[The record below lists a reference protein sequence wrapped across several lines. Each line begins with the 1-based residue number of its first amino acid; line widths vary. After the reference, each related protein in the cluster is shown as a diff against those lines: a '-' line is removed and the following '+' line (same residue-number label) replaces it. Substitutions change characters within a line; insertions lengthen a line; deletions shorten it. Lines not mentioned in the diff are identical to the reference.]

1 MYGYFSKNNGA
12 TLSAALTANA
22 ERSDAPCGLY
32 FGSELV
38 KFPEDHF
45 IFEDAS
51 VKIAVCGYVLNHKR
65 ILAETG
71 QKTLFEA
78 LSAAY
83 AEGPERAVTL
93 LRGAYLVAVY
103 DKMADSLLLFNDK
116 LSKLPVYTYQNGDDF
131 LFSTSFFG
139 LVDALK
145 RLKAPITI
153 DPLGVAMMTATG
165 VFWEDNTYVD
175 EIKYLRPY
183 RYLTVG
189 GAVREH
195 CLPFPA
201 LNRQID
207 ADEAIERIDALF
219 TDAVRLQ
226 YEKNADAGYR
236 QFASLSGGMDS
247 RCLLVRAYQL
257 GFSDDLTFTYSQSG
271 SLDQEISQRVAA
283 HYGAPHLFYSMD
295 NGGFILDR
303 DAFVAANE
311 GQMTYCGSTGVLPVV
326 SALRCERFGILH
338 SGISG
343 GEIMGDI
350 IPAAGDDPDGD
361 RHLDALMAQFG
372 CPSKEHMDAFRK
384 KRAEYPTFNAFRQ
397 LNDLRTNTNFKRTTS
412 QYVEVASPYLYE
424 DLYEY
429 LMTVPISVKGFRRL
443 YYAWVKKYLTIPFR
457 TTDATLPRSTG
468 TLAERY
474 ARGALRKAQV
484 KLGRLTKYDMNPF
497 DYWEKTNPKIGC
509 YVEAKFAEDRAALG
523 ALDPVLSVFVDQ
535 AFSSKTGRDRLSVIT
550 ATWALAKI
558 LN

>member
-1 MYGYFSKNNGA
+1 MYGYFSKNNGVN
-12 TLSAALTANA
+12 LSAALTAGA

-32 FGSELV
+32 FDSELV

-45 IFEDAS
+45 ILEDAA

-65 ILAETG
+65 VLSETG
-71 QKTLFEA
+71 KKTLFEA
-78 LSAAY
+78 LSDAY
-83 AEGPERAVTL
+83 AESPERAVTL
-93 LRGAYLVAVY
+93 LRGAYLVAIY
-103 DKMADSLLLFNDK
+103 DKAANSLLLFNDK
-116 LSKLPVYTYQNGDDF
+116 LSKLPVYTYQNGGDF

-165 VFWEDNTYVD
+165 VLWEDTTYVN

-201 LNRQID
+201 LNRQVN
-207 ADEAIERIDALF
+207 ADEAIERVDALF

-226 YEKNADAGYR
+226 YEKNAGAGYR

-247 RCLLVRAYQL
+247 RCVMVRAYQL
-257 GFSDDLTFTYSQSG
+257 GFADDLAFTYAQSD
-271 SLDQEISQRVAA
+271 SLDQQIAQRVAA

-350 IPAAGDDPDGD
+350 IPAEGDDTEGD
-361 RHLDALMAQFG
+361 RHLDALTAQFG
-372 CPSKEHMDAFRK
+372 CPSKEHMDAFRR
-384 KRAEYPTFNAFRQ
+384 KREEYPTFNVFRQ
-397 LNDLRTNTNFKRTTS
+397 LNDLRANTNLKRTVS
-412 QYVEVASPYLYE
+412 PYVEVASPYLYE

-429 LMTVPISVKGFRRL
+429 LMTVPISIKGFRKL
-443 YYAWVKKYLTIPFR
+443 YYAWVKKHLAIPFR
-457 TTDATLPRSTG
+457 TTDASLTSVTG

-474 ARGALRKAQV
+474 ARITLRKAQAR
-484 KLGRLTKYDMNPF
+484 LGRLTKYDMNPF
-497 DYWEKTNPKIGC
+497 DYWEKINPKIGC
-509 YVEAKFAEDRAALG
+509 YVEARFAEDRAALDV
-523 ALDPVLSVFVDQ
+523 LDPALSVFVDQ
-535 AFSSKTGRDRLSVIT
+535 AFASKTGRDRLSVIT